1 MQDKK
6 FKSDVISK
14 KDMRIVIKNEIQ
26 DVENEIKQLKK
37 EHIIVDTELKNTKN
51 LAHRKV
57 LIDDEKQIL
66 NDIDDLKNQLKGLN
80 QCVLN
85 DKEDTK
91 EKVEISNDDKP
102 SLETYETDEK
112 SIDNE
117 PSLETYE
124 IDEKST
130 NNNTI

>member
-6 FKSDVISK
+6 LESYDISK
-14 KDMRIVIKNEIQ
+14 KDMRILIKNEIQ

-37 EHIIVDTELKNTKN
+37 EHIIIDTELKNTKN

-80 QCVLN
+80 QYVLN

-91 EKVEISNDDKP
+91 EKVEITDDDKP